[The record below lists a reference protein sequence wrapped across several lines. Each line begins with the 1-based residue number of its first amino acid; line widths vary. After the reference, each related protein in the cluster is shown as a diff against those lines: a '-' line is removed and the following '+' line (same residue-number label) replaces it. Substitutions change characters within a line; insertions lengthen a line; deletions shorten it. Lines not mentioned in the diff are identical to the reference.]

1 MVYEYRCPRCDRPFE
16 VYASLAEK
24 ERGLSPRCPEC
35 GSEDVHRVFTPVM
48 VLGAR
53 TGEGRFESA
62 SNGHASGGGC
72 CCGGACGCGH

>member
-24 ERGLSPRCPEC
+24 ERGLSPRCPQR
-35 GSEDVHRVFTPVM
+35 GSEEVHRVFSPVM

-53 TGEGRFESA
+53 SNGTGPEDA
-62 SNGHASGGGC
+62 SNGYASGGC